1 MDKHLLT
8 TQKIEDFLYSG
19 EDPPTAEDLAKL
31 RKIMDLDESM
41 EAHAMSPRNKA
52 YADLDK
58 KRKDLIK
65 SLLTPHFHNNQ
76 LFERYKKLK
85 TSRQQLEEVF
95 KYGNMENLLLQPK
108 YPQHTRSV
116 EFNKLLK

>member
-19 EDPPTAEDLAKL
+19 EDPPTAEDLAEL
-31 RKIMDLDESM
+31 SKIEVLDGKM
-41 EAHAMSPRNKA
+41 EALAMQPRNKA

-85 TSRQQLEEVF
+85 ASR
-95 KYGNMENLLLQPK
+95 
-108 YPQHTRSV
+108 
-116 EFNKLLK
+116 